1 MTALSSLYPIPHPL
15 YPLCYDYCM
24 NLRNALIRG
33 TAVALALAFLIYALI
48 EARGLFL
55 GPTIILDSPKEGIS
69 TTSPLILLSGQSLRT
84 KVLLANGGKV
94 FIDTSG
100 YFSEHLVLSPGYNIM
115 TIVATDARG
124 KQHTLTRHLIYE
136 TPHEERV
143 FSATAST
150 SLEAATSSPATTTA
164 EI

>member
-1 MTALSSLYPIPHPL
+1 
-15 YPLCYDYCM
+15 M

-33 TAVALALAFLIYALI
+33 TAVALALAFLAYALI

-55 GPTIILDSPKEGIS
+55 GPTITLSSPLEGTS
-69 TTSPLILLSGQSLRT
+69 TTSPLILLSGQSVRT
-84 KVLLANGGKV
+84 KELTVNGGKV

-100 YFSEHLVLSPGYNIM
+100 YFTEHLVLSPGYNIM

-124 KQHTLTRHLIYE
+124 KRHTLERHLVYE
-136 TPHEERV
+136 APHEQRV
-143 FSATAST
+143 ITATATT
-150 SLEAATSSPATTTA
+150 SLEVATSSPATTTE